1 MEEVLAKAQS
11 ITTVSQSPDEE
22 RKSRMLKYTIAMTI
36 RVVCIVVAIFVEGW
50 LMWLAFAG
58 AIFLPYF
65 AVVLANAQ
73 GPRPGE
79 ISRVTQVSKPVDAT
93 TNFGPQK

>member
-1 MEEVLAKAQS
+1 MAKAQS
-11 ITTVSQSPDEE
+11 ITTVSESPDDE
-22 RKSRMLKYTIAMTI
+22 RRSRMLKYTLAMTI

-73 GPRPGE
+73 GPKPGE
-79 ISRVTQVSKPVDAT
+79 ISKVTQVIRPVGAT
-93 TNFGPQK
+93 QSQEPTTKI

>member
-1 MEEVLAKAQS
+1 M
-11 ITTVSQSPDEE
+11 SQSPDEE
-22 RKSRMLKYTIAMTI
+22 RKSRMLKYLLAMSI
-36 RVVCIVVAIFVEGW
+36 RVVCIVLAIFVDGW

-73 GPRPGE
+73 GAKPAQ
-79 ISRVTQVSKPVDAT
+79 ISIVTSNAKPVSSSSEPGASKQ
-93 TNFGPQK
+93 P

>member
-1 MEEVLAKAQS
+1 LEEVLAKAQS

-79 ISRVTQVSKPVDAT
+79 ISRVTQVTKPVDAT

>member
-1 MEEVLAKAQS
+1 
-11 ITTVSQSPDEE
+11 
-22 RKSRMLKYTIAMTI
+22 
-36 RVVCIVVAIFVEGW
+36 VVCIVTAILVEGW

-73 GPRPGE
+73 GSKSGE
-79 ISRVTQVSKPVDAT
+79 ISRVTQVIKIVDASPNTQPT
-93 TNFGPQK
+93 TKI

>member
-1 MEEVLAKAQS
+1 MAKAQS
-11 ITTVSQSPDEE
+11 ITTVSESPDDE

-73 GPRPGE
+73 GPKQGE
-79 ISRVTQVSKPVDAT
+79 ISKVTRVNKLVDGSPGAEPT
-93 TNFGPQK
+93 TKI